1 MFKFYIRKPKI
12 LMKEIK
18 EINKWKGISCSWK
31 TQVLPSLIYR
41 KISIKFPGGYYVD
54 YNKLILKLLG
64 KGKRP
69 RIANTTLKKNK
80 VGGLTLT
87 DSKAY
92 YKAIVFNSVWYQQR
106 NRN

>member
-69 RIANTTLKKNK
+69 RIANTILKNNIGRITLSDFK
-80 VGGLTLT
+80 TYF
-87 DSKAY
+87 KATT
-92 YKAIVFNSVWYQQR
+92 FRSV
-106 NRN
+106 